1 MEQQKYNL
9 EKQHLKGKLHAIER
23 INILLDK
30 NSFHEIG
37 SNIANYRE
45 EYYSQNILPY
55 DGVITGYGYIE
66 KKTCIYIFSGFYHL
80 WGNCWKKAWRKNC
93 LYYKKSYRK

>member
-66 KKTCIYIFSGFYHL
+66 KNLYIYILRILPFVGELLEKSME
-80 WGNCWKKAWRKNC
+80 KK
-93 LYYKKSYRK
+93 LPIL